1 MFPEAGSLFAF
12 IVTVGG
18 KTFFQEFVCQ
28 YTSMG
33 EAPNHTSHFQVYV
46 SVVSLVCGVI
56 LLGDPWGE
64 KGKRYA
70 HVFVSIEGGQK
81 VDFFM
86 SRHIYF
92 ASGVLSTLFQC
103 SFKVVMSAIRVVSSP
118 G

>member
-46 SVVSLVCGVI
+46 SVVRLVGKVI
-56 LLGDPWGE
+56 LLGNPQGE
-64 KGKRYA
+64 RGKRDA

-81 VDFFM
+81 VEVFYTEA
-86 SRHIYF
+86 HIF
-92 ASGVLSTLFQC
+92 G
-103 SFKVVMSAIRVVSSP
+103 IRCAEYAVPV
-118 G
+118 